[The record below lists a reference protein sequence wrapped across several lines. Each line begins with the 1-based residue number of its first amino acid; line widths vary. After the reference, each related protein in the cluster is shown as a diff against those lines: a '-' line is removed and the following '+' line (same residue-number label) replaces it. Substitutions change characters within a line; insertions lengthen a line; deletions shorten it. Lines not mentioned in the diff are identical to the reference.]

1 MFSMSISI
9 FCLYLIGYYSMHS
22 LLTSNFIKQKIEF
35 RGYRIFYNLIALIT
49 LIPAVYQLY
58 ISYTVAA
65 QIPLSVRIT
74 GAGLIILGII
84 IHIAT
89 FRWFSSAEF
98 IGLKQLSDSTQ
109 SIITEGIY
117 STSRHPFYLG
127 TLLMFWGLFVLFPN
141 LYFLSFASIST
152 LYVFIGSRLE
162 ENKLLLDFKDSYLV
176 YRQAVPMLIPWKK
189 PIDFLRYLF
198 KKK

>member
-1 MFSMSISI
+1 
-9 FCLYLIGYYSMHS
+9 MHS